1 LSNLAY
7 SVGRII
13 IRCHHCG
20 AILYKYAIGDRAD
33 KNKFNGPPVP
43 KRVLGEYD
51 DMTCPMC
58 GAKLSVRPQRVLF
71 LPATEYE
78 KLCVED
84 EYRLKCGPVSR
95 AALQEPKAVATQAI
109 ADEAEAYDL

>member
-7 SVGRII
+7 SIGRII
-13 IRCHHCG
+13 IKCHHCG

-43 KRVLGEYD
+43 KRVLGEFD
-51 DMTCPMC
+51 DMTCPVC

-78 KLCVED
+78 KLYVEGK
-84 EYRLKCGPVSR
+84 YRLVSR

-109 ADEAEAYDL
+109 ADETEVHDL